1 MDKSDEKSGLVK
13 RKGKRSEREEGRGGR
28 RGEGRRVERREEKEG
43 RRVEREGGGWSQLKR
58 PRGGEEEMSEGQ
70 GEVRRNAVTVDRGP
84 VPRAQ
89 VLQSPTGTTKNEQN
103 GDRVAQPR
111 VHAQARRRRI
121 FARAIHRTDRPLS
134 PWISIVFQ
142 DACRPS
148 KIPSLRD
155 SLFRRDA
162 RLSFFSQFTSSFL
175 SFLPSSLLFVSFL
188 LLVTLPLLRMES

>member
-13 RKGKRSEREEGRGGR
+13 RKGKRSEREAGRGGR

-43 RRVEREGGGWSQLKR
+43 RRVERERGGWSHLKR

-134 PWISIVFQ
+134 PCGFPSFSRTRVV
-142 DACRPS
+142 RPRS
-148 KIPSLRD
+148 RP
-155 SLFRRDA
+155 
-162 RLSFFSQFTSSFL
+162 
-175 SFLPSSLLFVSFL
+175 
-188 LLVTLPLLRMES
+188 

>member
-13 RKGKRSEREEGRGGR
+13 RKGKRSEREAGRGGR

-43 RRVEREGGGWSQLKR
+43 RRVEREGGGWSHLKR

-121 FARAIHRTDRPLS
+121 FAHAIHRTDRPLS

-142 DACRPS
+142 DACHPS

-175 SFLPSSLLFVSFL
+175 SSLLFVSFL

>member
-13 RKGKRSEREEGRGGR
+13 RKGKRSEREAGRGER

-43 RRVEREGGGWSQLKR
+43 RRVERERGGWSQLKR

-175 SFLPSSLLFVSFL
+175 SSLLFVSFL

>member
-1 MDKSDEKSGLVK
+1 M
-13 RKGKRSEREEGRGGR
+13 RERQGEGGGGERGGESNGEKR
-28 RGEGRRVERREEKEG
+28 RKEG
-43 RRVEREGGGWSQLKR
+43 GWRERGGWSQLKR

-175 SFLPSSLLFVSFL
+175 SSLLFVSFL

>member
-13 RKGKRSEREEGRGGR
+13 RKGKRSEREAGRGGR

-43 RRVEREGGGWSQLKR
+43 RRVEREGGGWSHLKR

-175 SFLPSSLLFVSFL
+175 SSLLFVSFL
-188 LLVTLPLLRMES
+188 LLVTLPLLWMES

>member
-43 RRVEREGGGWSQLKR
+43 RRVERERGGWSQLKR

-175 SFLPSSLLFVSFL
+175 SSLLFVSFL

>member
-1 MDKSDEKSGLVK
+1 MVK
-13 RKGKRSEREEGRGGR
+13 RKGKRSEREAGRGGR

-43 RRVEREGGGWSQLKR
+43 RRVERERGGWSHLKR

-175 SFLPSSLLFVSFL
+175 SFLLFFLSLSFFL
-188 LLVTLPLLRMES
+188 

>member
-13 RKGKRSEREEGRGGR
+13 RKGKRSEREAGRGGR

-43 RRVEREGGGWSQLKR
+43 RRVEREGGGWSHLKR

-175 SFLPSSLLFVSFL
+175 SFLLFFLSLSFF
-188 LLVTLPLLRMES
+188 S

>member
-13 RKGKRSEREEGRGGR
+13 RKGKRSEREAGRGGR

-175 SFLPSSLLFVSFL
+175 SSLLFVSFR

>member
-1 MDKSDEKSGLVK
+1 M
-13 RKGKRSEREEGRGGR
+13 RERERETEGKGGERDESNGEKR
-28 RGEGRRVERREEKEG
+28 RKEG
-43 RRVEREGGGWSQLKR
+43 GWREREGGGWSHLKR
-58 PRGGEEEMSEGQ
+58 PRGGEEKMSERQ

-142 DACRPS
+142 DACRPR
-148 KIPSLRD
+148 LAR

-162 RLSFFSQFTSSFL
+162 RPSLFFTI
-175 SFLPSSLLFVSFL
+175 
-188 LLVTLPLLRMES
+188 

>member
-1 MDKSDEKSGLVK
+1 M
-13 RKGKRSEREEGRGGR
+13 RERERDRGER
-28 RGEGRRVERREEKEG
+28 RGKGRVERREEKEG
-43 RRVEREGGGWSQLKR
+43 RRVEREREGGGWSHLKR
-58 PRGGEEEMSEGQ
+58 LRGGEEEMSERQ

-142 DACRPS
+142 DACRPR
-148 KIPSLRD
+148 LAR

-162 RLSFFSQFTSSFL
+162 RPSLFFTI
-175 SFLPSSLLFVSFL
+175 
-188 LLVTLPLLRMES
+188 

>member
-13 RKGKRSEREEGRGGR
+13 RKGKRSEREAGRGGR

-175 SFLPSSLLFVSFL
+175 SSLLFVSFL

>member
-1 MDKSDEKSGLVK
+1 MVK
-13 RKGKRSEREEGRGGR
+13 RKGKRSEREAGRGGR

-43 RRVEREGGGWSQLKR
+43 RRVERERGGWSQLKR

-175 SFLPSSLLFVSFL
+175 SSLLFVSFR

>member
-13 RKGKRSEREEGRGGR
+13 RKGKRSEREAGRGGR

-43 RRVEREGGGWSQLKR
+43 RRVERERGGWSQLKR

-175 SFLPSSLLFVSFL
+175 SSLLFVSFL
-188 LLVTLPLLRMES
+188 LLVTLPLLWMES